1 MSTWSSGYNTD
12 LGYTFGYYREISPE
26 WLDFVALSK
35 SVTPPSGSWR
45 YLELGCGQGYGLTLL
60 AALNP
65 DHEFLGIDFN
75 PVHINHARGLAK
87 ASGLTNI
94 RFEEADF
101 VALAEAWPAD
111 WGQFDYITAH
121 GIYSWL
127 LRTVCQSIV
136 QLMNNASRAGA
147 LVYISYNALPAWFSS
162 HPIQHLMRL
171 WQTTESLE
179 SVKAIETGIQRL
191 EKLNEAQTGMT
202 RMLPGMKAMLEKVA
216 KHDRAYLVQE
226 YLHDNWH
233 PRWFDQVVEE
243 LKPAKLTYVGTAS
256 MGDLFLRSFMPQ
268 KFKDIVQDYT
278 DPIVQEVMIDTL
290 VNQSFRR
297 DVFSRGAAPMW
308 AIQRQE
314 ALLQQS
320 FMLLNRPP
328 AAEEIKFKTSLGEL
342 KGKVD
347 IYNLFYDQLATGPKT
362 AAELMKVSASQP
374 LGLGDMMQALSF
386 MLNEGHIGFY
396 RPPSNRAPALALNRA
411 IAIATANGAPYRFAI
426 ASKLGHVLTVS
437 DVDLMLL
444 TGTFDHPQAS
454 ASDLGTTLVERLLAL
469 GKGLTQQGKPLTQR
483 DELLPYATQLAETFL
498 QQTLPKWQSY
508 GICE

>member
-1 MSTWSSGYNTD
+1 MSTWSSGYNID

-35 SVTPPSGSWR
+35 SVTPPSGAWR

-65 DHEFLGIDFN
+65 DHDFLGIDFN
-75 PVHINHARGLAK
+75 PVHISHARNLAQAAGLK
-87 ASGLTNI
+87 NV

-101 VALAEAWPAD
+101 VSLAAAWPAD
-111 WGQFDYITAH
+111 WGQFDYIAAH

-127 LRTVCQSIV
+127 QRTVCDAIV
-136 QLMNNASRAGA
+136 QLINHASRAGA
-147 LVYISYNALPAWFSS
+147 LVYLSYNALPAWFSS

-171 WQTTESLE
+171 WQTSESLE
-179 SVKAIETGIQRL
+179 SVQAIESGIQRL
-191 EKLNEAQTGMT
+191 EKLTDAQTGMT
-202 RMLPGMKAMLEKVA
+202 KMLPGMKAMLDKVA

-243 LKPAKLTYVGTAS
+243 LKPAKLSYVGTAS
-256 MGDLFLRSFMPQ
+256 MGDLFLQSFMPP
-268 KFKDIVQDYT
+268 KYKDILQDYA
-278 DPIVQEVMIDTL
+278 DPVVREVMIDTL
-290 VNQSFRR
+290 TNQSFRR
-297 DVFSRGAAPMW
+297 DVFGRGAAPIW

-320 FMLLNRPP
+320 FVLLNRPP
-328 AAEEIKFKTSLGEL
+328 AGEEIKFKTSLGEL
-342 KGKVD
+342 KGKSE
-347 IYNLFYDQLATGPKT
+347 IYNLFYDQLAAGPKT
-362 AAELMKVSASQP
+362 ARELMQVDTAKP
-374 LGLGDMMQALSF
+374 LGLGDIAQALSF

-396 RPPSNRAPALALNRA
+396 RPPSDRAPALALNRQ

-437 DVDLMLL
+437 DVDLMFL
-444 TGTFDHPQAS
+444 TATFDTPNAS
-454 ASDLGTTLVERLLAL
+454 ATDLGQSLVNRLLSL
-469 GKGLTQQGKPLTQR
+469 GKGLTQQGKPLTKR
-483 DELLPYATQLAETFL
+483 EELLPYATELAATFL
-498 QQTLPKWQSY
+498 QKTLPKWRDY